1 MHKSFLNAL
10 KGFRLSVE
18 DFFVSIPHLP
28 PSAAVL
34 LLKEVGLSD
43 GGVF

>member
-10 KGFRLSVE
+10 RGFRLSVE
-18 DFFVSIPHLP
+18 DFFASIPP
-28 PSAAVL
+28 PPPAAVL